1 MREVSLREL
10 VNYVRV
16 AGGYA
21 GYTDAERAVR
31 AVLGGVSRV
40 TSPSEWVELVDGLP
54 TDVRGLWQVSSDYT
68 NKQTKECPSDEA
80 QDSNA
85 LLQAVCCLAGYS
97 DESEARQAV
106 LAVFGALKEKLQ
118 ERVAAWAGQLPQAAR
133 SFWERARTIDEH
145 QEAYQCL

>member
-31 AVLGGVSRV
+31 AVLGGVLRV
-40 TSPSEWVELVDGLP
+40 TEPSERTALVATLPADLRELWQGPGNPATGRTKESTNEEARDSDGL
-54 TDVRGLWQVSSDYT
+54 LQVI
-68 NKQTKECPSDEA
+68 CH
-80 QDSNA
+80 
-85 LLQAVCCLAGYS
+85 QARYS
-97 DESEARQAV
+97 EGSEARRAI

-118 ERVAAWAGQLPQAAR
+118 ERTVTWADKLPQAAR
-133 SFWERARTIDEH
+133 PFWERARTIDER
-145 QEAYQCL
+145 QDAYQCL